1 MKLYVPQRY
10 FNTASPKTIS
20 AIALRFKLEGIFFI
34 FLFFVFCLRES
45 FNLCLLIYTNL
56 FLV

>member
-20 AIALRFKLEGIFFI
+20 AIALRFKLEGIFF
-34 FLFFVFCLRES
+34 FFFFVFC
-45 FNLCLLIYTNL
+45 FL
-56 FLV
+56 FEGEF